1 MIFLK
6 QTYTFFFRFLL
17 IGLWGFLSLR
27 PIYAQEL
34 GLDYD
39 KAIVLKT
46 AVIYLRNG
54 ERIDG
59 DIFEIGAI
67 DQYIVV
73 RTEREN
79 RKRIR
84 YRDINYILHNNNGL
98 TDYLQ
103 AAGKEPEPEPPKPG
117 IVTII
122 VDPPET
128 NISVGYK
135 QYKANA
141 VGHASIELPVGQHKI
156 DFRLKGY
163 EPVTRNVKLSANE
176 NKMLVVTMYL
186 SKTEEKSDDS
196 YVTNTEEWR
205 AKKLQEYKNRYE
217 KSNTIKK
224 IKDNIEPLS
233 LSSILKSVR
242 VFVTG
247 YCIYLIV
254 LGLLPPG

>member
-1 MIFLK
+1 M
-6 QTYTFFFRFLL
+6 
-17 IGLWGFLSLR
+17 
-27 PIYAQEL
+27 
-34 GLDYD
+34 
-39 KAIVLKT
+39 
-46 AVIYLRNG
+46 
-54 ERIDG
+54 
-59 DIFEIGAI
+59 
-67 DQYIVV
+67 
-73 RTEREN
+73 
-79 RKRIR
+79 
-84 YRDINYILHNNNGL
+84 

-186 SKTEEKSDDS
+186 SKVEE
-196 YVTNTEEWR
+196 
-205 AKKLQEYKNRYE
+205 AKRKIAQELGLDYE
-217 KSNTIKK
+217 KAEDLEKGLKGESTL
-224 IKDNIEPLS
+224 IENL
-233 LSSILKSVR
+233 
-242 VFVTG
+242 TG
-247 YCIYLIV
+247 CCCWYVIYLIV
-254 LGLLPPG
+254 LGLLPPV